1 MAGVLQVTQ
10 ELAQEIV
17 TRMMKVIGYNVNV
30 MDERGYI
37 IASGDKK
44 RLHQK
49 HEGAVIA
56 IERRGRFEVYPEDV
70 GRLVGVQA
78 GTNLVIQFQNEI
90 VGVIGITGDPREVT
104 KYGEL
109 VKMTA
114 EMFLEQSYLL
124 EQAKLD
130 KRLREDFLLS
140 IIHSDQQDISLWK
153 EQARRLQIDL
163 SIKRVAVVIELM
175 DIGISDDSAY
185 TTLRQ
190 MVGLLEMRDTIEMM
204 AIKNSKQIVLVK
216 ESRHYRDKEAI
227 CEGVEQILSLLKNQL
242 ITPIKVS
249 VGKAFS
255 GAEGLRYC
263 YESAQDTLLAGK
275 AMAPELTVYY
285 YDDFLNETLM
295 VSVQDSWKS
304 EEMIKVYKN
313 LIEQDKSGELQQTL
327 QVYMAEEGELNRIAK
342 RLVIH
347 RNTLRYRL
355 QRIHDITGKDPK
367 RISDLISLQFAMWL
381 YKLKK

>member
-1 MAGVLQVTQ
+1 MLQVTQ
-10 ELAQEIV
+10 ELAQDIV

-37 IASGDKK
+37 IASGDKN

-70 GRLVGVQA
+70 RRLVGVQA

-140 IIHSDQQDISLWK
+140 IIHSDHQDCFLWK

-163 SIKRVAVVIELM
+163 SIKRVAVVIELV

-190 MVGLLEMRDTIEMM
+190 MVGLLELRDTIEMM

-227 CEGVEQILSLLKNQL
+227 CEGVEQILQLLKNQL
-242 ITPIKVS
+242 ITPIKIS

-255 GAEGLRYC
+255 GVEGLRYC
-263 YESAQDTLLAGK
+263 YESARDTLVAGK

-295 VSVQDSWKS
+295 VSVQESWKS
-304 EEMIKVYKN
+304 EELIKVYKN
-313 LIEQDKSGELQQTL
+313 LITQDKSGELQQTL
-327 QVYMAEEGELNRIAK
+327 HVYMEEEGELHRIAK

-355 QRIHDITGKDPK
+355 QRIYDITGKDPK
-367 RISDLISLQFAMWL
+367 RISDFLSLQFAMWL
-381 YKLKK
+381 YKLKNKQT